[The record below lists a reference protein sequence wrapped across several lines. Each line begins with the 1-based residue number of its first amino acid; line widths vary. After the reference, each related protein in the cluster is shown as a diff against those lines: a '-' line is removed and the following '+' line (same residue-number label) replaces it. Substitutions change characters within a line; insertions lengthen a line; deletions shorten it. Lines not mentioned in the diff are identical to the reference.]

1 MEVIKDARVL
11 NNIIPNVMAKLPDF
25 YAAIGDT
32 LLMVVWSGAISFVL
46 GLALGVLITVTK
58 PGGILENKVVYQI
71 LDKLV
76 SLFRSIPFI
85 ILLTW
90 VMPVSRAIMG
100 TAIYVRGAIVPLV
113 FGAVPFFTRQ
123 VESALAELDGGLIE
137 AALSMG
143 STPLEIIF
151 RVYLKESVAAIARG
165 TTITAISLLNLT
177 AMAGVVGAGGLGDFA
192 IRYGHDR
199 NMLDVTNV
207 TVLVLVIIVCIME
220 FVGGK
225 VVKKNTHYGVS
236 DMSISNRKV
245 VIVGAGHVGSH
256 VGYALISQS
265 LADEIVYIDS
275 DHAKAVAQAFD
286 LTDATN
292 YLPVRTKVTA
302 GDYSDAKD
310 AQIMII
316 SAGPL
321 PTGNQTRMDTLGQ
334 TIAILKDVTKS
345 IKESGFDGIIV
356 NISNPADVI
365 THYIQHTLNW
375 APERIFSTSTT
386 LDSARLRRAI
396 AQEIGIDQK
405 SITAYALGEHGESQ
419 MVAWSAVTIA
429 GKPLS
434 QWREEYPD
442 TFGKLDLD
450 ALADAG
456 REGGWTILRG
466 KQCTEFGIGAS
477 AAEVVR
483 AIFYNENRVL
493 SVSVLLDG
501 KYGQHDVYASVPAI
515 VGRDG
520 IAEIIELHLTPE
532 EQEKFNASC
541 KTMSENY
548 QLSLT
553 L

>member
-1 MEVIKDARVL
+1 
-11 NNIIPNVMAKLPDF
+11 
-25 YAAIGDT
+25 
-32 LLMVVWSGAISFVL
+32 
-46 GLALGVLITVTK
+46 
-58 PGGILENKVVYQI
+58 
-71 LDKLV
+71 
-76 SLFRSIPFI
+76 
-85 ILLTW
+85 
-90 VMPVSRAIMG
+90 
-100 TAIYVRGAIVPLV
+100 
-113 FGAVPFFTRQ
+113 
-123 VESALAELDGGLIE
+123 
-137 AALSMG
+137 
-143 STPLEIIF
+143 
-151 RVYLKESVAAIARG
+151 
-165 TTITAISLLNLT
+165 
-177 AMAGVVGAGGLGDFA
+177 
-192 IRYGHDR
+192 
-199 NMLDVTNV
+199 
-207 TVLVLVIIVCIME
+207 
-220 FVGGK
+220 
-225 VVKKNTHYGVS
+225 
-236 DMSISNRKV
+236 MSISNRKV

-275 DHAKAVAQAFD
+275 DRAKAVAQALD

-302 GDYSDAKD
+302 GDYSDAAD

-316 SAGPL
+316 AAGPL
-321 PTGNQTRMDTLGQ
+321 PSGNQTRMDTLGQ
-334 TIAILKDVTKS
+334 TIEILKKVTAS
-345 IKESGFDGIIV
+345 IKKSGFDGIIV

-365 THYIQHTLNW
+365 THYIQHMLNW

-396 AQEIGIDQK
+396 AQETGIDQK

-434 QWREEYPD
+434 QWRDEYPD

-466 KQCTEFGIGAS
+466 KGCTEFGIGAS

-501 KYGQHDVYASVPAI
+501 QYGQHDVYASVPAI

-520 IAEIIELHLTPE
+520 IAHIIELHLTPE
-532 EQEKFNASC
+532 EQEKFDVSC
-541 KTMSENY
+541 RTMSANY

>member
-1 MEVIKDARVL
+1 MQEFL

-396 AQEIGIDQK
+396 ALEIGIDQK

>member
-1 MEVIKDARVL
+1 
-11 NNIIPNVMAKLPDF
+11 
-25 YAAIGDT
+25 
-32 LLMVVWSGAISFVL
+32 
-46 GLALGVLITVTK
+46 
-58 PGGILENKVVYQI
+58 
-71 LDKLV
+71 
-76 SLFRSIPFI
+76 
-85 ILLTW
+85 
-90 VMPVSRAIMG
+90 
-100 TAIYVRGAIVPLV
+100 
-113 FGAVPFFTRQ
+113 
-123 VESALAELDGGLIE
+123 
-137 AALSMG
+137 
-143 STPLEIIF
+143 
-151 RVYLKESVAAIARG
+151 
-165 TTITAISLLNLT
+165 
-177 AMAGVVGAGGLGDFA
+177 
-192 IRYGHDR
+192 
-199 NMLDVTNV
+199 
-207 TVLVLVIIVCIME
+207 
-220 FVGGK
+220 
-225 VVKKNTHYGVS
+225 
-236 DMSISNRKV
+236 MSISNRKV

-275 DHAKAVAQAFD
+275 DRAKAVAQALD

-302 GDYSDAKD
+302 GDYSDAAD

-316 SAGPL
+316 AAGPL
-321 PTGNQTRMDTLGQ
+321 PSGNQTRMDTLGQ
-334 TIAILKDVTKS
+334 TIEILKEVTAS
-345 IKESGFDGIIV
+345 IKKSGFDGIIV

-365 THYIQHTLNW
+365 THYIQHLLNW

-396 AQEIGIDQK
+396 AQETGIDQK

-434 QWREEYPD
+434 QWRDEYPD

-466 KQCTEFGIGAS
+466 KGCTEFGIGAS

-501 KYGQHDVYASVPAI
+501 QYGQHDVYASVPAI

-520 IAEIIELHLTPE
+520 IAHIIELHLTPE
-532 EQEKFNASC
+532 EQEKFDVSC
-541 KTMSENY
+541 RTMSANY

>member
-1 MEVIKDARVL
+1 
-11 NNIIPNVMAKLPDF
+11 
-25 YAAIGDT
+25 
-32 LLMVVWSGAISFVL
+32 
-46 GLALGVLITVTK
+46 
-58 PGGILENKVVYQI
+58 
-71 LDKLV
+71 
-76 SLFRSIPFI
+76 
-85 ILLTW
+85 
-90 VMPVSRAIMG
+90 
-100 TAIYVRGAIVPLV
+100 
-113 FGAVPFFTRQ
+113 
-123 VESALAELDGGLIE
+123 
-137 AALSMG
+137 
-143 STPLEIIF
+143 
-151 RVYLKESVAAIARG
+151 
-165 TTITAISLLNLT
+165 
-177 AMAGVVGAGGLGDFA
+177 
-192 IRYGHDR
+192 
-199 NMLDVTNV
+199 
-207 TVLVLVIIVCIME
+207 
-220 FVGGK
+220 
-225 VVKKNTHYGVS
+225 
-236 DMSISNRKV
+236 MSISNRKV

-275 DHAKAVAQAFD
+275 DRAKAVAQALD

-302 GDYSDAKD
+302 GDYSDAAD

-316 SAGPL
+316 AAGPL
-321 PTGNQTRMDTLGQ
+321 PSGSQTRMDTLGQ
-334 TIAILKDVTKS
+334 TIEILKEVTAS
-345 IKESGFDGIIV
+345 IKKSGFDGIIV

-365 THYIQHTLNW
+365 THYIQHALNW
-375 APERIFSTSTT
+375 VPERIFSTSTT

-396 AQEIGIDQK
+396 AQETGIDQK

-434 QWREEYPD
+434 QWRDEYPD
-442 TFGKLDLD
+442 TFGQLDLD

-466 KQCTEFGIGAS
+466 KGCTEFGIGAS

-493 SVSVLLDG
+493 SVSVLLNG
-501 KYGQHDVYASVPAI
+501 QYGQHDVYASVPAI

-520 IAEIIELHLTPE
+520 IAHIIELHLTPE
-532 EQEKFNASC
+532 EQEKFDASC
-541 KTMSENY
+541 RTMSDNY

>member
-1 MEVIKDARVL
+1 
-11 NNIIPNVMAKLPDF
+11 
-25 YAAIGDT
+25 
-32 LLMVVWSGAISFVL
+32 
-46 GLALGVLITVTK
+46 
-58 PGGILENKVVYQI
+58 
-71 LDKLV
+71 
-76 SLFRSIPFI
+76 
-85 ILLTW
+85 
-90 VMPVSRAIMG
+90 
-100 TAIYVRGAIVPLV
+100 
-113 FGAVPFFTRQ
+113 
-123 VESALAELDGGLIE
+123 
-137 AALSMG
+137 
-143 STPLEIIF
+143 
-151 RVYLKESVAAIARG
+151 
-165 TTITAISLLNLT
+165 
-177 AMAGVVGAGGLGDFA
+177 
-192 IRYGHDR
+192 
-199 NMLDVTNV
+199 
-207 TVLVLVIIVCIME
+207 
-220 FVGGK
+220 
-225 VVKKNTHYGVS
+225 
-236 DMSISNRKV
+236 MSISNRKV

-275 DHAKAVAQAFD
+275 DRAKAVAQALD

-292 YLPVRTKVTA
+292 YLPVRTRVTA
-302 GDYSDAKD
+302 GDYSDAAD

-316 SAGPL
+316 AAGPL
-321 PTGNQTRMDTLGQ
+321 PSGNQTRMDTLGQ
-334 TIAILKDVTKS
+334 TIEILKEVTAS
-345 IKESGFDGIIV
+345 IKKSGFDGIIV

-365 THYIQHTLNW
+365 THYIQHMLNW

-396 AQEIGIDQK
+396 AQETGIDQK

-434 QWREEYPD
+434 QWRDEYPD

-466 KQCTEFGIGAS
+466 KGCTEFGIGAS

-501 KYGQHDVYASVPAI
+501 QYGQHDVYASVPAI

-520 IAEIIELHLTPE
+520 IAHIIELHLTPE
-532 EQEKFNASC
+532 EQEKFDASC
-541 KTMSENY
+541 RTMSDNY

>member
-1 MEVIKDARVL
+1 
-11 NNIIPNVMAKLPDF
+11 
-25 YAAIGDT
+25 
-32 LLMVVWSGAISFVL
+32 
-46 GLALGVLITVTK
+46 
-58 PGGILENKVVYQI
+58 
-71 LDKLV
+71 
-76 SLFRSIPFI
+76 
-85 ILLTW
+85 
-90 VMPVSRAIMG
+90 
-100 TAIYVRGAIVPLV
+100 
-113 FGAVPFFTRQ
+113 
-123 VESALAELDGGLIE
+123 
-137 AALSMG
+137 
-143 STPLEIIF
+143 
-151 RVYLKESVAAIARG
+151 
-165 TTITAISLLNLT
+165 
-177 AMAGVVGAGGLGDFA
+177 
-192 IRYGHDR
+192 
-199 NMLDVTNV
+199 
-207 TVLVLVIIVCIME
+207 
-220 FVGGK
+220 
-225 VVKKNTHYGVS
+225 
-236 DMSISNRKV
+236 MSISNRKV

-275 DHAKAVAQAFD
+275 DRAKAVAQALD

-302 GDYSDAKD
+302 GDYSDAAD

-316 SAGPL
+316 AAGPL
-321 PTGNQTRMDTLGQ
+321 PSGSQTRMDTLGQ
-334 TIAILKDVTKS
+334 TIEILKEVTAS
-345 IKESGFDGIIV
+345 IKKSGFDGIIV

-365 THYIQHTLNW
+365 THYIQHKLNW

-396 AQEIGIDQK
+396 AQETGIDQK

-466 KQCTEFGIGAS
+466 KGCTEFGIGAS

-493 SVSVLLDG
+493 SVSVLLNG
-501 KYGQHDVYASVPAI
+501 QYGQHDVYASVRRSWVATASRTSSSCISPRRSRRSSTPPA
-515 VGRDG
+515 G
-520 IAEIIELHLTPE
+520 P
-532 EQEKFNASC
+532 
-541 KTMSENY
+541 
-548 QLSLT
+548 
-553 L
+553 

>member
-1 MEVIKDARVL
+1 
-11 NNIIPNVMAKLPDF
+11 
-25 YAAIGDT
+25 
-32 LLMVVWSGAISFVL
+32 
-46 GLALGVLITVTK
+46 
-58 PGGILENKVVYQI
+58 
-71 LDKLV
+71 
-76 SLFRSIPFI
+76 
-85 ILLTW
+85 
-90 VMPVSRAIMG
+90 
-100 TAIYVRGAIVPLV
+100 
-113 FGAVPFFTRQ
+113 
-123 VESALAELDGGLIE
+123 
-137 AALSMG
+137 
-143 STPLEIIF
+143 
-151 RVYLKESVAAIARG
+151 
-165 TTITAISLLNLT
+165 
-177 AMAGVVGAGGLGDFA
+177 
-192 IRYGHDR
+192 
-199 NMLDVTNV
+199 
-207 TVLVLVIIVCIME
+207 
-220 FVGGK
+220 
-225 VVKKNTHYGVS
+225 
-236 DMSISNRKV
+236 MSISNRKV

-275 DHAKAVAQAFD
+275 DRVKAVAQALD

-302 GDYSDAKD
+302 GDYSDAAD

-316 SAGPL
+316 AAGPL
-321 PTGNQTRMDTLGQ
+321 PSGNQTRMDTLGQ
-334 TIAILKDVTKS
+334 TIEILKEVTAS
-345 IKESGFDGIIV
+345 IKKSGFDGIIV

-365 THYIQHTLNW
+365 THYIQHMLNW

-396 AQEIGIDQK
+396 AQETGIDQK

-434 QWREEYPD
+434 QWRDEYPD

-466 KQCTEFGIGAS
+466 KGCTEFGIGAS

-501 KYGQHDVYASVPAI
+501 QYGQHDVYASVPAI

-520 IAEIIELHLTPE
+520 IAHIIELHLTPE
-532 EQEKFNASC
+532 EQEKFDVSC
-541 KTMSENY
+541 RTMSANY

>member
-1 MEVIKDARVL
+1 
-11 NNIIPNVMAKLPDF
+11 
-25 YAAIGDT
+25 
-32 LLMVVWSGAISFVL
+32 
-46 GLALGVLITVTK
+46 
-58 PGGILENKVVYQI
+58 
-71 LDKLV
+71 
-76 SLFRSIPFI
+76 
-85 ILLTW
+85 
-90 VMPVSRAIMG
+90 
-100 TAIYVRGAIVPLV
+100 
-113 FGAVPFFTRQ
+113 
-123 VESALAELDGGLIE
+123 
-137 AALSMG
+137 
-143 STPLEIIF
+143 
-151 RVYLKESVAAIARG
+151 
-165 TTITAISLLNLT
+165 
-177 AMAGVVGAGGLGDFA
+177 
-192 IRYGHDR
+192 
-199 NMLDVTNV
+199 
-207 TVLVLVIIVCIME
+207 
-220 FVGGK
+220 
-225 VVKKNTHYGVS
+225 
-236 DMSISNRKV
+236 MSISNRKV

-265 LADEIVYIDS
+265 LADKIVYIDS
-275 DHAKAVAQAFD
+275 DRAKAVAQALD

-302 GDYSDAKD
+302 GDYSDAAD

-316 SAGPL
+316 AAGPL
-321 PTGNQTRMDTLGQ
+321 PSGSQTRMDTLGQ
-334 TIAILKDVTKS
+334 TIEILKEVTAS
-345 IKESGFDGIIV
+345 IKKSGFDGIIV

-365 THYIQHTLNW
+365 THYIQHTLHW

-396 AQEIGIDQK
+396 AQETGIDQK

-466 KQCTEFGIGAS
+466 KGCTEFGIGAS

-501 KYGQHDVYASVPAI
+501 QYGQHDVYASVPAI

-520 IAEIIELHLTPE
+520 IAHIIELHLTPE
-532 EQEKFNASC
+532 EQEKFDASC
-541 KTMSENY
+541 RTMSANY

>member
-1 MEVIKDARVL
+1 
-11 NNIIPNVMAKLPDF
+11 
-25 YAAIGDT
+25 
-32 LLMVVWSGAISFVL
+32 
-46 GLALGVLITVTK
+46 
-58 PGGILENKVVYQI
+58 
-71 LDKLV
+71 
-76 SLFRSIPFI
+76 
-85 ILLTW
+85 
-90 VMPVSRAIMG
+90 
-100 TAIYVRGAIVPLV
+100 
-113 FGAVPFFTRQ
+113 
-123 VESALAELDGGLIE
+123 
-137 AALSMG
+137 
-143 STPLEIIF
+143 
-151 RVYLKESVAAIARG
+151 
-165 TTITAISLLNLT
+165 
-177 AMAGVVGAGGLGDFA
+177 
-192 IRYGHDR
+192 
-199 NMLDVTNV
+199 
-207 TVLVLVIIVCIME
+207 
-220 FVGGK
+220 
-225 VVKKNTHYGVS
+225 
-236 DMSISNRKV
+236 MSISNRKV

-275 DHAKAVAQAFD
+275 DRAKAVAQALD

-302 GDYSDAKD
+302 GDYSDAAD

-316 SAGPL
+316 AAGPL
-321 PTGNQTRMDTLGQ
+321 PSGSQTRMDTLGQ
-334 TIAILKDVTKS
+334 TIEILKEVTAS
-345 IKESGFDGIIV
+345 IKKSGFDGIIV

-365 THYIQHTLNW
+365 THYIQHALNW

-396 AQEIGIDQK
+396 AQETGIDQK

-466 KQCTEFGIGAS
+466 KGCTEFGIGAS

-493 SVSVLLDG
+493 SVSVLLNG
-501 KYGQHDVYASVPAI
+501 QYGQHDVYASVPAI

-520 IAEIIELHLTPE
+520 IAHIIELHLTPE
-532 EQEKFNASC
+532 EQEKFDASC
-541 KTMSENY
+541 RTMSDNY

>member
-1 MEVIKDARVL
+1 
-11 NNIIPNVMAKLPDF
+11 
-25 YAAIGDT
+25 
-32 LLMVVWSGAISFVL
+32 
-46 GLALGVLITVTK
+46 
-58 PGGILENKVVYQI
+58 
-71 LDKLV
+71 
-76 SLFRSIPFI
+76 
-85 ILLTW
+85 
-90 VMPVSRAIMG
+90 
-100 TAIYVRGAIVPLV
+100 
-113 FGAVPFFTRQ
+113 
-123 VESALAELDGGLIE
+123 
-137 AALSMG
+137 
-143 STPLEIIF
+143 
-151 RVYLKESVAAIARG
+151 
-165 TTITAISLLNLT
+165 
-177 AMAGVVGAGGLGDFA
+177 
-192 IRYGHDR
+192 
-199 NMLDVTNV
+199 
-207 TVLVLVIIVCIME
+207 
-220 FVGGK
+220 
-225 VVKKNTHYGVS
+225 
-236 DMSISNRKV
+236 MSISNRKV

-275 DHAKAVAQAFD
+275 DRAKAVAQALD

-302 GDYSDAKD
+302 GDYSDAAD

-316 SAGPL
+316 AAGPL
-321 PTGNQTRMDTLGQ
+321 PSGNQTRMDTLGQ
-334 TIAILKDVTKS
+334 TIEILKEVTAS
-345 IKESGFDGIIV
+345 IKKSGFDGIIV

-365 THYIQHTLNW
+365 THYIQHMLNW

-396 AQEIGIDQK
+396 AQETGIDQK

-434 QWREEYPD
+434 QWRDEYPD

-466 KQCTEFGIGAS
+466 KGCTEFGIGAS

-501 KYGQHDVYASVPAI
+501 QYGQHDVYASVPAI

-520 IAEIIELHLTPE
+520 IAHIIELHLTPE
-532 EQEKFNASC
+532 EQEKFDASC
-541 KTMSENY
+541 RTMSANY

>member
-1 MEVIKDARVL
+1 
-11 NNIIPNVMAKLPDF
+11 
-25 YAAIGDT
+25 
-32 LLMVVWSGAISFVL
+32 
-46 GLALGVLITVTK
+46 
-58 PGGILENKVVYQI
+58 
-71 LDKLV
+71 
-76 SLFRSIPFI
+76 
-85 ILLTW
+85 
-90 VMPVSRAIMG
+90 
-100 TAIYVRGAIVPLV
+100 
-113 FGAVPFFTRQ
+113 
-123 VESALAELDGGLIE
+123 
-137 AALSMG
+137 
-143 STPLEIIF
+143 
-151 RVYLKESVAAIARG
+151 
-165 TTITAISLLNLT
+165 
-177 AMAGVVGAGGLGDFA
+177 
-192 IRYGHDR
+192 
-199 NMLDVTNV
+199 
-207 TVLVLVIIVCIME
+207 
-220 FVGGK
+220 
-225 VVKKNTHYGVS
+225 
-236 DMSISNRKV
+236 MSISNRKV

-275 DHAKAVAQAFD
+275 DRAKAVAQALD

-292 YLPVRTKVTA
+292 YLPVRTRVTA
-302 GDYSDAKD
+302 GDYSDAAD

-316 SAGPL
+316 AAGPL
-321 PTGNQTRMDTLGQ
+321 PSGSQTRMDTLGQ
-334 TIAILKDVTKS
+334 TIEILKEVTAS
-345 IKESGFDGIIV
+345 IKKSGFDGIIV

-365 THYIQHTLNW
+365 THYIQHALNW

-396 AQEIGIDQK
+396 AQETGIDQK

-442 TFGKLDLD
+442 MFGRLDLD

-466 KQCTEFGIGAS
+466 KGCTEFGIGAS

-501 KYGQHDVYASVPAI
+501 QYGQHDVYASVPAI

-520 IAEIIELHLTPE
+520 IAHIIELHLTPE
-532 EQEKFNASC
+532 EQEKFDASC
-541 KTMSENY
+541 RTMSENY
-548 QLSLT
+548 KLSLA

>member
-1 MEVIKDARVL
+1 
-11 NNIIPNVMAKLPDF
+11 
-25 YAAIGDT
+25 
-32 LLMVVWSGAISFVL
+32 
-46 GLALGVLITVTK
+46 
-58 PGGILENKVVYQI
+58 
-71 LDKLV
+71 
-76 SLFRSIPFI
+76 
-85 ILLTW
+85 
-90 VMPVSRAIMG
+90 
-100 TAIYVRGAIVPLV
+100 
-113 FGAVPFFTRQ
+113 
-123 VESALAELDGGLIE
+123 
-137 AALSMG
+137 
-143 STPLEIIF
+143 
-151 RVYLKESVAAIARG
+151 
-165 TTITAISLLNLT
+165 
-177 AMAGVVGAGGLGDFA
+177 
-192 IRYGHDR
+192 
-199 NMLDVTNV
+199 
-207 TVLVLVIIVCIME
+207 
-220 FVGGK
+220 
-225 VVKKNTHYGVS
+225 
-236 DMSISNRKV
+236 MSIQNRRV

-265 LADEIVYIDS
+265 LADEIVYIDT
-275 DHAKAVAQAFD
+275 DHAKAVAQALD

-316 SAGPL
+316 AAGPL
-321 PTGNQTRMDTLGQ
+321 PNVEQTRMDTLGQ

-345 IKESGFDGIIV
+345 IKESGFDGIII
-356 NISNPADVI
+356 NISNPADVV
-365 THYIQHTLNW
+365 THYIQHMLHW

-434 QWREEYPD
+434 QWRAEYPD
-442 TFGKLDLD
+442 TFGQLDLD

-466 KQCTEFGIGAS
+466 KGCTEFGIGAS
-477 AAEVVR
+477 AADVIR
-483 AIFYNENRVL
+483 AIFYNENRIL
-493 SVSVLLDG
+493 SVSVLLNG
-501 KYGQHDVYASVPAI
+501 LYGQHDVYASVPAI

-520 IAEIIELHLTPE
+520 IAQIIELHLTPE